1 MYVDLKKFILGI
13 AEQKEIKLHSFTIN
27 AIDDAV
33 RAAKNQKDVA
43 VDDIME
49 MLKKKDEL
57 KKGFGSNDWNAI
69 EHQVE
74 KMLK

>member
-1 MYVDLKKFILGI
+1 MYVDLKKFILDL
-13 AEQKEIKLHSFTIN
+13 AKQKEMKLHSYTIE

-33 RAAKNQKDVA
+33 RKVKNNKDVA
-43 VDDIME
+43 VEDIMG

-57 KKGFGSNDWNAI
+57 KKGFGGSDWDAI